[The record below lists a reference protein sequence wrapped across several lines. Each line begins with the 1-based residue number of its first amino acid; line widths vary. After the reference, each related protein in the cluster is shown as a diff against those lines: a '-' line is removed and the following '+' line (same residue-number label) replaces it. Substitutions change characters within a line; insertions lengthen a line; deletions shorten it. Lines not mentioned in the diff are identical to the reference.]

1 MSSVAI
7 VIRSGGFVFMNSW
20 INSLIKRTSGSC
32 LYVSFGRE
40 KSLRHVTMVIQEFC
54 CHGNMTS
61 HFSLLDWSKVDLS
74 SLKWKAWI
82 ASQRAR
88 GVAWENSRHFATPSW
103 LSMRNDLREKR
114 RNSKPMPCYYPDL
127 ESASDWSGC
136 AENLPQPRTTN
147 SSSDASSVWNL
158 CARFSDVIFRRNQW
172 WRPAM

>member
-1 MSSVAI
+1 MSLCQL
-7 VIRSGGFVFMNSW
+7 W
-20 INSLIKRTSGSC
+20 K
-32 LYVSFGRE
+32 RE

-88 GVAWENSRHFATPSW
+88 GVAWEKSRHFATPSW
-103 LSMRNDLREKR
+103 LSKRNDVWEKR
-114 RNSKPMPCYYPDL
+114 RYAKPMPCYYPDL

-136 AENLPQPRTTN
+136 VENLPQPRTTN

-158 CARFSDVIFRRNQW
+158 CARFSDVISVASRNVGCFLRLG
-172 WRPAM
+172 WRGADFLCLLCFACSSLWKIE